1 MILEIALGIIVGVFL
16 LFILPAVLE
25 ALGGVAVWALG
36 LGLVFGV
43 VYALWV
49 FGVAFIESQDVRVET
64 AWLSLLGLVVT
75 LGIKINSDKALYYKP
90 SLGLK
95 RWLIWVRPTFKTTSK
110 MKKIKLLR
118 TLDQE
123 QSEHREKVLE
133 YARLNGW
140 ELAGVISNEL
150 RDSLSFYIKNHIVEV
165 NHSADDEEDEPVIT
179 ITSPSAIIK
188 SRNRIAIIKVVVSPK
203 TFNKALYSFNFVE
216 RVRPFGEYSFSRQR
230 KLFKKSKK
238 LVERYVADNPELLDG
253 IRVEEVRRIEPKF

>member
-1 MILEIALGIIVGVFL
+1 MILEIALGIVGGIFL
-16 LFILPAVLE
+16 LFILPHVLE
-25 ALGGVAVWALG
+25 ALGGVAVWAIG
-36 LGLVFGV
+36 LGLFFGV
-43 VYALWV
+43 PYALWV
-49 FGVAFIESQDVRVET
+49 FGVAFVESQDVRVET

-75 LGIKINSDKALYYKP
+75 LGIKIKSDNARYYKP

-133 YARLNGW
+133 YARLNVNGW

-165 NHSADDEEDEPVIT
+165 NHSTDDEEDEPVIT
-179 ITSPSAIIK
+179 ITRPK
-188 SRNRIAIIKVVVSPK
+188 FTDKYKNRIAIIKVVASPK
-203 TFNKALYSFNFVE
+203 TVNKALYSFNFVE
-216 RVRPFGEYSFSRQR
+216 HVMPFKTYSFSRQR
-230 KLFKKSKK
+230 KLFKK
-238 LVERYVADNPELLDG
+238 
-253 IRVEEVRRIEPKF
+253 